1 MRRLILSRSNIRNSS
16 NIKCIKRKE
25 SSNLEGGFTR
35 LERYSKQGKARKV
48 TTKKLQDLQK
58 ETRPHAFS
66 SEKKKVTKEKKTEK
80 RERERRKET
89 NAARQKA
96 VVAISNLCVFLRLCC
111 SVLNLG
117 DTNERRTKKKKKKK
131 LPFVYL
137 CWVSGWIWLWS
148 RISGF
153 VSKDVCVQ
161 CVVMSPKKK
170 NTRLTCCPFEVTFVV
185 WIVVA

>member
-66 SEKKKVTKEKKTEK
+66 SEKKKSDERKKNRKK
-80 RERERRKET
+80 RK
-89 NAARQKA
+89 
-96 VVAISNLCVFLRLCC
+96 
-111 SVLNLG
+111 G
-117 DTNERRTKKKKKKK
+117 KKKGNQRGEAES
-131 LPFVYL
+131 
-137 CWVSGWIWLWS
+137 CSG
-148 RISGF
+148 
-153 VSKDVCVQ
+153 D
-161 CVVMSPKKK
+161 
-170 NTRLTCCPFEVTFVV
+170 
-185 WIVVA
+185 